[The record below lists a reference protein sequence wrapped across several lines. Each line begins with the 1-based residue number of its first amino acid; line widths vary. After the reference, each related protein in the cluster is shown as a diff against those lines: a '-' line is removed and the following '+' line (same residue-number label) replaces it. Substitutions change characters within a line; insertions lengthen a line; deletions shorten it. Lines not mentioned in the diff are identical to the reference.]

1 MMSSAI
7 KSLATSSG
15 EKSPQ
20 ASLVWPTSSPA
31 DAAEEVASPPS
42 GASSNSCK
50 SDTLEWKLLH
60 VHNLDECRHERYP
73 TEALQDEEL
82 MGARRLRRIKRR
94 LFLAAVNPDQ
104 SFGIKPSNN
113 STLQMA
119 KESTSSNKLPSWE
132 RNQSF
137 AHLNRKCK
145 SVSARCA

>member
-7 KSLATSSG
+7 KSLAASSG

-20 ASLVWPTSSPA
+20 ESLVWPASSPA
-31 DAAEEVASPPS
+31 DAAEEVAS
-42 GASSNSCK
+42 SNACK

-60 VHNLDECRHERYP
+60 VRNLDECRNERHP

-82 MGARRLRRIKRR
+82 VSARRLRQIKRR

-104 SFGIKPSNN
+104 SFGIKPTTNTSA
-113 STLQMA
+113 LQMA

-132 RNQSF
+132 RNQSLN
-137 AHLNRKCK
+137 HLNQSCK